1 MKVRVIIVGKNK
13 SEETGILMEH
23 FTRRI
28 SRYCSFQ
35 LEVVPESRTEGKSK
49 GQIIARESE
58 LLISKLRKGEYL
70 ILLDIEGKSMSS
82 IDFANKLEDLALRG
96 ISNLVFV
103 IGGAYGVNKELLQLA
118 DLRLSL
124 SSMTMSHQI
133 VRVVFL
139 EQLYRAFTI
148 LRNEPYH
155 H

>member
-1 MKVRVIIVGKNK
+1 MRVRVVIVGKNK
-13 SEETGILMEH
+13 SEATTILMEH
-23 FTRRI
+23 FIKRI
-28 SRYCSFQ
+28 SRYCTFQ

-49 GQIIARESE
+49 EQIIARESE
-58 LLISKLRKGEYL
+58 LIGSKLRKGEFF
-70 ILLDIEGKSMSS
+70 ILLDVEGRSMSS
-82 IDFANKLEDLALRG
+82 VEFSKKMEDLALRG

-103 IGGAYGVNKELLQLA
+103 IGGAYGVSRELVQQA
-118 DLRLSL
+118 DIRLSM
-124 SSMTMSHQI
+124 SKMTMSHQL